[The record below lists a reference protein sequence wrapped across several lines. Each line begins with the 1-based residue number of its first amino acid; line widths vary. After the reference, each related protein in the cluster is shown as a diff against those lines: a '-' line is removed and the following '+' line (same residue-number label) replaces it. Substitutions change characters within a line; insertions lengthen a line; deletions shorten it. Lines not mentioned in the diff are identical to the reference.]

1 MDNQIK
7 SRRLSAIMFTDI
19 VDYSALMNR
28 NESAAITLLDN
39 KEKIV
44 SPIIKEFD
52 GKTLKK
58 SGDGYLIEFS
68 SAVDAVRCGIKVQNT
83 ISEFNS
89 NKDESDNIILRIG
102 IHLGDILIRDNN
114 FNIVKNGNTGFIQLF
129 SLFLCFHY

>member
-44 SPIIKEFD
+44 SPIIKEFY

-58 SGDGYLIEFS
+58 SGDG
-68 SAVDAVRCGIKVQNT
+68 
-83 ISEFNS
+83 
-89 NKDESDNIILRIG
+89 
-102 IHLGDILIRDNN
+102 
-114 FNIVKNGNTGFIQLF
+114 
-129 SLFLCFHY
+129 

>member
-1 MDNQIK
+1 MNDQTK

-89 NKDESDNIILRIG
+89 AKDEREKIIIRIG
-102 IHLGDILIRDNN
+102 
-114 FNIVKNGNTGFIQLF
+114 KNHGE
-129 SLFLCFHY
+129 